1 MSYNYYRFFKKSLGV
16 TKTSTTTEY
25 NYVYNSSEY
34 ESNENNTSGGYSY
47 NDGRALNYDNYTI
60 FSLIRPAGFISK
72 FIFTC

>member
-34 ESNENNTSGGYSY
+34 ESNENDTSGGYSY
-47 NDGRALNYDNYTI
+47 NDGRRSIMTITI
-60 FSLIRPAGFISK
+60 FSLIGPDGLLLVN
-72 FIFTC
+72 